1 MAGINASLNIARNA
15 IAAQQY
21 GISVAGHNIS
31 NVNTENY
38 SRQSVL
44 LTSSSQSST
53 GGFVFGT
60 GVHLQQVQQTSDQML
75 EKRLMDARSDFSAT
89 DEVQSYMTIMETIF
103 DENADNSL
111 SSLIGEFWNSWQ
123 DLADNPEGTAGKSI
137 ITEKGRSLATTFDAL
152 KSSMEQMEEE
162 IDQKLEAAVNEI
174 NTITSEIA
182 ALNMDISAGEASG
195 SGANDLR
202 DKRNALVTDLS
213 ERLNVQSYEQKNGA
227 LTVATANGCTLV
239 NEFDMRPLTVS
250 EGRIQSK
257 GSSSGMVDITDQ
269 ISGGQIS
276 GLLDMRDEV
285 LPKYTAQLDELAHE
299 LIWNINHAHSQGVGA
314 EFFSSPMEGAYAT
327 ETDGALS
334 TLTYGDRIDYTKS
347 FKMWIEDSGTSPA
360 EMTPVEVDLSI
371 SSVSA
376 ELQGTGEVSSQ
387 YRFTVLKGG
396 DVDTDSPVIA
406 WQRTK
411 PDGTVTDGQF
421 TVTGS
426 GSNNITTPPPASPED
441 TLSLD
446 LGTGTVIAGN
456 TFTVNTSDTGVPDP
470 LQFIPKGT
478 ANSINDTYT
487 FKVVSGGKL
496 GTVPAADSDPVTIY
510 WSNSLTSGTFELE
523 ETNPAIPETVDV
535 DGMQLTFSGGMVFE
549 DDVFTVQTDQNGNPV
564 ELPTDPSEPIPT
576 PGYLPSNWQWTLD
589 SFSGR
594 FNEEVYGK
602 GVQAEVTS
610 DNTLKFFPEPN
621 GYEPI
626 NFNYSGTNGFIADNA
641 TVSIADYTQM
651 TIPTPDNA
659 PLRLDWDFDTSTWSI
674 SGNPGYGGLIV
685 SGDPTS
691 ATDPRVELDFDG
703 DSNVDMTFELKEPVV
718 DEGWIEFDIKPDEIG
733 DYRFAFSDDQHED
746 AGLTAALGLNTF
758 FIGND
763 ANSIDVHSVLDELA
777 YVGVS
782 QVDGTSGTYAAGDNR
797 NAIAITD
804 LQYTV
809 WSMKKWNFERGTD
822 AGSFLIQGS
831 IETYCHTMIGEIG
844 VEAQNLERDK
854 EHFEVVMNQIRS
866 QREGLSGVSL
876 DEEMINLVKYQ
887 QAYTA
892 AAKLL
897 TTLDEMLTT
906 LIQTA

>member
-1 MAGINASLNIARNA
+1 MTGINASLNIARNA

-21 GISVAGHNIS
+21 GISVSGHNIS

-38 SRQSVL
+38 SRQSVQ
-44 LTSSSQSST
+44 LTSSSLSST

-60 GVHLQQVQQTSDQML
+60 GVHLQTVRQMSDQML
-75 EKRLMDARSDFSAT
+75 ETRLMDARSEFSAT

-123 DLADNPEGTAGKSI
+123 DLADNPEGAAEKSI
-137 ITEKGRSLATTFDAL
+137 ITEKGSTLATTFDTL
-152 KSSMEQMEEE
+152 KSSMEQMQEE

-182 ALNMDISAGEASG
+182 ALNKDIAAGEASG
-195 SGANDLR
+195 NVANDLR

-239 NEFDMRPLTVS
+239 NEFDNRPLNFS
-250 EGRIQSK
+250 EGRIKSE

-285 LPKYTAQLDELAHE
+285 LPKYTAQLDELANE
-299 LIWNINHAHSQGVGA
+299 LIWNINYAHSQGVG
-314 EFFSSPMEGAYAT
+314 EDFFPSPLEGTYAT
-327 ETDGALS
+327 ETGGALS
-334 TLTYGDRIDYTKS
+334 TLTYGDQIDYTKS

-360 EMTPVEVDLSI
+360 EMTPVEVNLSI

-376 ELQGTGEVSSQ
+376 DLTGTGTASSK
-387 YRFTVLKGG
+387 YRFTIVKGG
-396 DVDTDSPVIA
+396 EVGSADPPEIEWECLDLNGS
-406 WQRTK
+406 
-411 PDGTVTDGQF
+411 VTS
-421 TVTGS
+421 S
-426 GSNNITTPPPASPED
+426 GSFDGDTVGNNPPAGFD
-441 TLSLD
+441 GALFLD
-446 LGTGTVIAGN
+446 LGNGDLIAGN
-456 TFTVNTSDTGVPDP
+456 TFTVNTTDTGVPDP
-470 LQFIPKGT
+470 LQFTPKGA
-478 ANSINDTYT
+478 ANSIDDTYT
-487 FKVVSGGKL
+487 FKVVSGGEI
-496 GTVPAADSDPVTIY
+496 GTAPAAGSDPVTIY
-510 WSNSLTSGTFELE
+510 WSNSLTSGTFVLE
-523 ETNPAIPETVDV
+523 ETNPAIPETVEV
-535 DGMQLTFSGGMVFE
+535 DGMQLTFSSGTVFE

-564 ELPTDPSEPIPT
+564 ELPTDPSEPIAT

-589 SFSGR
+589 SFADR
-594 FNEEVYGK
+594 FNEEAYGK

-621 GYEPI
+621 GYEPV
-626 NFNYSGTNGFIADNA
+626 NFNYSGSNGFITDNA
-641 TVSIADYTQM
+641 TVSISDYTQM
-651 TIPTPDNA
+651 TIPTPDND
-659 PLRLDWDFDTSTWSI
+659 PLRLDWDFAASTWTV
-674 SGNPGYGGLIV
+674 SGDPGYGGLIV

-703 DSNVDMTFELKEPVV
+703 DSSVDMTIELKEPVV
-718 DEGWIEFDIKPDEIG
+718 DDGWIEFDIKPDEIG
-733 DYRFAFSDDQHED
+733 DYRFAFSDDEHED

-758 FIGND
+758 FTGND
-763 ANSIDVHSVLDELA
+763 ADSIDVNSVLDELA

-782 QVDGTSGTYAAGDNR
+782 QVDGTNGAYAAGDNR

-809 WSMKKWNFERGTD
+809 LSMKQWHFERGVD

-831 IETYCHTMIGEIG
+831 IEDYCHTMVGEIG

-854 EHFEVVMNQIRS
+854 AHFEVVMNQISS

-906 LIQTA
+906 LLQTA